1 MSQTDYLSAVAI
13 PSQIQGHFPDM
24 MAEKVVLDLYP
35 DNFSIHLHALS
46 AHKVECFK
54 PIDLTDSEVPKPKR
68 SRRERLKN
76 RLMRGNSSSSTSE
89 VFVQE
94 WNLHDSST
102 AHFMRG
108 NCWRELTLDPQI
120 CSALEQSVIAATRI
134 GKHLQ
139 DIKVSENHSLKNA
152 HVNSNHRIEDLFHLQ
167 CVIKPGLICISGYSN
182 AEKSSSRF
190 SKKSLFRKSAPSSQ
204 PFIQIEYH
212 WDGCAQLQQPQT
224 TIGELDI
231 LSNELLTELTQLCQG
246 RLGLIARLLGP
257 KKSNPPIPE
266 RFANLLWA

>member
-1 MSQTDYLSAVAI
+1 MSQTDYSSAVAI

-35 DNFSIHLHALS
+35 DNFSIHLHAHS
-46 AHKVECFK
+46 AHKLDSSK

-76 RLMRGNSSSSTSE
+76 RLIRGSSSSSSSE

-108 NCWRELTLDPQI
+108 NCWRELALDPQI

-139 DIKVSENHSLKNA
+139 DLNVSETQSLKNS
-152 HVNSNHRIEDLFHLQ
+152 HIDSNHTISDLFHLR
-167 CVIKPGLICISGYSN
+167 CIIKPGLIRIEGYLKVESI
-182 AEKSSSRF
+182 SRF
-190 SKKSLFRKSAPSSQ
+190 SKKSLFSKSAQSSQ
-204 PFIQIEYH
+204 PLIQIEYQ

-224 TIGELDI
+224 TIGELEI

-257 KKSNPPIPE
+257 KKSHSPIPE